1 MTREPV
7 SCLNSKPCENVTI
20 SQRITLHW
28 TCELDGPKGKLE
40 SYHMN
45 EAVLNERTRVESLE
59 HVRIC
64 ELNGQRKLVSS
75 LKDKPADE
83 DSESKII
90 VENHLRYKFR
100 PVILYWQ

>member
-1 MTREPV
+1 
-7 SCLNSKPCENVTI
+7 
-20 SQRITLHW
+20 
-28 TCELDGPKGKLE
+28 
-40 SYHMN
+40 MN

-64 ELNGQRKLVSS
+64 ELNGQRKRVSS

-90 VENHLRYKFR
+90 VENHLRYKFD
-100 PVILYWQ
+100 Q

>member
-7 SCLNSKPCENVTI
+7 SCLNSKPCENITI
-20 SQRITLHW
+20 SLRITLHW

-45 EAVLNERTRVESLE
+45 EAVLNERTRVES
-59 HVRIC
+59 
-64 ELNGQRKLVSS
+64 
-75 LKDKPADE
+75 
-83 DSESKII
+83 ESKII